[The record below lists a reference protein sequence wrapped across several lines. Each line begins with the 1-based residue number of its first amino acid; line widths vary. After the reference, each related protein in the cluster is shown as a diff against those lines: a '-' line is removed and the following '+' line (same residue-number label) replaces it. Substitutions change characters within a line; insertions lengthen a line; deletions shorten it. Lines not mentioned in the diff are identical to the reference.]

1 MKEYKKSEMKLNSE
15 DLSELDT
22 LEINAVKSPV
32 FWKKMKSEMKLNSED
47 LSELSTLEIS
57 AICRIQY
64 FLWYCLNTKLF
75 EFNNFN
81 INTVNAIQLKH
92 VFVR

>member
-32 FWKKMKSEMKLNSED
+32 FWRKMKSEMKLNSED
-47 LSELSTLEIS
+47 LSELSAREIS
-57 AICRIQY
+57 AICRIKY
-64 FLWYCLNTKLF
+64 FL
-75 EFNNFN
+75 
-81 INTVNAIQLKH
+81 
-92 VFVR
+92 